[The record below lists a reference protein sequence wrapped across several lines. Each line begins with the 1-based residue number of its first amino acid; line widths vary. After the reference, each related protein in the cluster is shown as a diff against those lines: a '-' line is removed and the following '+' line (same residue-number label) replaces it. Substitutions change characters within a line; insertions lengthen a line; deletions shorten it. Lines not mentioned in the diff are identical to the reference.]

1 MDAPNH
7 WKLLQ
12 AAAGTSLA
20 LFAFLACTYTP
31 IRPEATFVPS
41 PTATKASSEEAESLP
56 TAAPT
61 ATRVSSNAIVRA
73 SGPVNLRYGPSLQHG
88 IAGQA
93 SPGEEFV
100 AIGKDVKGEWYL
112 VEWDANRVWIYG
124 QLLIVEN
131 GGDLPVIT
139 GGIATPLP
147 PPATPEPYAI
157 KPESEGC
164 ELVWNDEFGEDGF
177 PSPSKWRYDVA
188 PNDWDLGQLHF
199 YTTLRKENARV
210 EDGLLIIEAHNEGW
224 HDRDYTSARLLSRQE
239 WTYGRFEVS
248 AKLPSDGRGIV
259 AAIWLRG
266 NPRTYGSWPASGEID
281 IMEHV
286 GHQPD
291 RIHGTIH
298 TEAYNHRIRT
308 HKKATTILPTA
319 RTEFNLYVLEWTP
332 SGIRI
337 FVNGTH
343 YFTFENERLTNP
355 DADYRQWPFDNRH
368 HMILNISVGGN
379 WVGNDRVDPSYFP
392 QRMEIDFVRV
402 YDCGE

>member
-1 MDAPNH
+1 MDAPNLC
-7 WKLLQ
+7 KLLQ

-20 LFAFLACTYTP
+20 VFAVLACTYTP
-31 IRPEATFVPS
+31 IRPVATAVP
-41 PTATKASSEEAESLP
+41 PPMATKASSEEAVSLP

-61 ATRVSSNAIVRA
+61 ATRVSSIAIIQA
-73 SGPVNLRYGPSLQHG
+73 SGRVNLRYGPSLQHG

-93 SPGEEFV
+93 SPGEEVV
-100 AIGKDVKGEWYL
+100 AIGKDVKGEWYA
-112 VEWDANRVWIYG
+112 VEWDGIRVWIYG
-124 QLLIVEN
+124 QLLIVED
-131 GGDLPVIT
+131 GGDLPVVT
-139 GGIATPLP
+139 EGLATPLP
-147 PPATPEPYAI
+147 PPATPEPDAI
-157 KPESEGC
+157 VREREGC

-177 PSPSKWRYDVA
+177 PNPSKWRYDVA

-210 EDGLLIIEAHNEGW
+210 EDGLLIIEAHSEEW
-224 HDRDYTSARLLSRQE
+224 HERDYTSARLLSRQE

-248 AKLPSDGRGIV
+248 AKLPSDGRGILP
-259 AAIWLRG
+259 AIWLRG
-266 NPRTYGSWPASGEID
+266 NPRTYGSWPACGEID

-291 RIHGTIH
+291 RIHASIH
-298 TEAYNHRIRT
+298 TEAYNHRIQT
-308 HKKATTILPTA
+308 HKKAVTSLPTA
-319 RTEFNLYVLEWTP
+319 RTDFNLYVLEWTP
-332 SGIRI
+332 SEIRI

-343 YFTFENERLTNP
+343 YFTFENEKLTNP